1 MKTIV
6 PLPTKTN
13 CINRLLKS
21 IHITGVVDVGVRE
34 STAELI
40 QTFPNA
46 KHYLFEP
53 VKRFFPDIKKNYSGV
68 DYELFD
74 FALSDIDSRIYLLET
89 SLLKDGVV
97 THSVI
102 KTEPQF
108 VDGAFVVACEP
119 IDVRRFDS
127 LGVAKVI
134 ESNFLLKVDVD
145 GQDLNVLK
153 GFGNKIGSA
162 AIVIVECTY
171 TSAIERISYVQ
182 SKGFSLVDLVD
193 LVYYGDSLYQLDAVL
208 VRNDLITNNLRP
220 PIGEFRKE
228 LWSPVYFGK

>member
-1 MKTIV
+1 MKTIP
-6 PLPTKTN
+6 PLPTKIN

-21 IHITGVVDVGVRE
+21 IHITSVVDVGVRE

-40 QTFPNA
+40 QTFPNT

-53 VKRFFPDIKKNYSGV
+53 VKKFFTDIQKNYRSV
-68 DYELFD
+68 DYKLFD

-89 SLLKDGVV
+89 SLLRNGVV
-97 THSVI
+97 THSAI
-102 KTEPQF
+102 RTEPQP
-108 VDGAFVVACEP
+108 VDGAFVVSCEP
-119 IDVRRFDS
+119 IDVHRFDS
-127 LGVAKVI
+127 LDIARDI

-153 GFGNKIGSA
+153 GFGSKISSA

-171 TSAIERISYVQ
+171 TSAMERISYVQ

-193 LVYYGDSLYQLDAVL
+193 FVYYGDSLYQLDAVL
-208 VRNDLITNNLRP
+208 VRSDLITSNLRP

-228 LWSPVYFGK
+228 LWSPVYLG